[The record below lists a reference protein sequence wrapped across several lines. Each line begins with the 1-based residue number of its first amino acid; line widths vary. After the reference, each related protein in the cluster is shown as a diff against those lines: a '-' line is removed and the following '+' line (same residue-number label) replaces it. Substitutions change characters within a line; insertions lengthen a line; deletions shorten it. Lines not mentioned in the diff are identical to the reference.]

1 MNYIIDPMWF
11 YWISVINC
19 SKFFA
24 FCLDTVCLIGAVVSF
39 CCHFD
44 AYGVWTREDDAKK
57 LMKLCRIFL
66 VAFAVLSLFIIFV
79 PSKRTLIEM
88 MIART
93 ATKQNAEMTLDAIKS
108 AVDYVINAIQSAK

>member
-1 MNYIIDPMWF
+1 MDYIIDPMWF
-11 YWISVINC
+11 YWISAINC
-19 SKFFA
+19 FKHLACF
-24 FCLDTVCLIGAVVSF
+24 LDIACFIGAGVSLG
-39 CCHFD
+39 CHFD
-44 AYGVWTREDDAKK
+44 AYEDDAKK

-66 VAFAVLSLFIIFV
+66 FAFAVLSLLIIFV
-79 PSKRTLIEM
+79 PSKSTLIEM

>member
-11 YWISVINC
+11 YWISVIDC
-19 SKFFA
+19 FKIVVC
-24 FCLDTVCLIGAVVSF
+24 CLYAVCLIGAVVSF
-39 CCHFD
+39 GCHFD
-44 AYGVWTREDDAKK
+44 AYEDDAKT

-66 VAFAVLSLFIIFV
+66 IAFAVLSLLLIFV
-79 PSKRTLIEM
+79 PSKSTLIEM

-108 AVDYVINAIQSAK
+108 AVDYVSNAIQSAK